1 MTQVVISPLDHP
13 SYAVHIH
20 EDGDLRFGTGF
31 AITEYDD
38 GRTIKVSLFQK
49 PDSAPIPGAEWW
61 RTHAAEH
68 FPKAE
73 AVRFDRLTADGLEE
87 VTFPLRRARNS

>member
-1 MTQVVISPLDHP
+1 MTQVVITPLDHP
-13 SYAVHIH
+13 SYAVRIH

-49 PDSAPIPGAEWW
+49 PEGAPVPGAEWW
-61 RTHAAEH
+61 RAHATEY

-73 AVRFDRLTADGLEE
+73 AVRFARLTADGLEE
-87 VTFPLRRARNS
+87 VTFLLASIPR